1 MLCWFCAFIF
11 ELPIDFSLCGCLFF
25 SWVYMRLF
33 MSTKSTPP
41 NQIGDSTE
49 AFALSTFFP
58 ERFKPTIDWLCKVGY
73 MVFNMCRI
81 IDAIQACMK
90 TRKIARAKAKAEN
103 RKKALEMLQDEGD
116 YLPALEHAVLL
127 ASLLFHD
134 LELVDEHHGGLLLLI
149 AVHQC

>member
-11 ELPIDFSLCGCLFF
+11 ELPVDFSLCGCLFF

-41 NQIGDSTE
+41 NHIGDTTE

-73 MVFNMCRI
+73 MVFNLCRI
-81 IDAIQACMK
+81 IDAI
-90 TRKIARAKAKAEN
+90 
-103 RKKALEMLQDEGD
+103 
-116 YLPALEHAVLL
+116 
-127 ASLLFHD
+127 
-134 LELVDEHHGGLLLLI
+134 
-149 AVHQC
+149 